1 MPPKNI
7 TSVARKIHM
16 PSSAASFCCS
26 ASSNWCATWSTAA
39 AWSANLRLRAGV
51 VVRRARDDRGP
62 LEVLARRGRRRL
74 PLEAGRVPRVRGC
87 RLAVAQR
94 PDEVAHGQHVA
105 QAQDRRACGRQH
117 VQYLE
122 LVRIRPVAAWHA
134 EVAEHE
140 LREAGQVEAEEDDD
154 RGHA

>member
-74 PLEAGRVPRVRGC
+74 PLEAGRVPRVR
-87 RLAVAQR
+87 RSEEHTSELQS
-94 PDEVAHGQHVA
+94 PDH
-105 QAQDRRACGRQH
+105 
-117 VQYLE
+117 
-122 LVRIRPVAAWHA
+122 LVCS
-134 EVAEHE
+134 
-140 LREAGQVEAEEDDD
+140 LLLDTKK
-154 RGHA
+154 